1 MKKKKKIINIIS
13 LIIPIFIL
21 IIITIYLITMNT
33 GGSLQELKSNEVIK
47 KINNKE
53 TFVLC
58 VSQTTC
64 SHCMMYK
71 PTLKKLANKHNINI
85 YYVDIDLFEEKEE
98 KEFEKYIHIDGTPTT
113 IFYING
119 EEKTTAYRL
128 EGNVPSYKV
137 EEKLKKLKFID

>member
-1 MKKKKKIINIIS
+1 MKKSKKIINIIS
-13 LIIPIFIL
+13 LIIPIIIL
-21 IIITIYLITMNT
+21 IVIAVYLITINT
-33 GGSLQELKSNEVIK
+33 GGSFQELKSNDVIK
-47 KINNKE
+47 KINNKD

-71 PTLKKLANKHNINI
+71 PTLKSLANKHNITI
-85 YYVDIDLFEEKEE
+85 YYVDIDLFDEKEE
-98 KEFEKYIHIDGTPTT
+98 KEFSKYIHIDGTPTT

-119 EEKTTAYRL
+119 EEKTSAYRIS
-128 EGNVPSYKV
+128 GNAPGNKV